1 VKGLEPG
8 GLAVDVVRSCY
19 STKAR
24 LFRDDPT
31 ETDIT
36 WYFVPEDRPFLP
48 FPTAISS
55 RNWDATTTIW
65 PAGKENPPSG
75 NGTEVGEVIGA
86 PRPWRNGSD
95 PVHYPGLHPVGTPEE
110 FARGLKQPPLEYE
123 DVCRSVSGLIYTPGW
138 LRWLTTWGDS
148 GDSGGPLTGFM
159 PCEGL
164 EAVARC
170 FFQGRDVHGTFRLR
184 LATVATGVVGPFTV
198 YGDIIQPTD
207 PAYDAIAL
215 PAGSL
220 AVSEYTDA
228 GDCYWFGSHDIVYFH
243 FTAEAF
249 IRDAFV
255 TCELTPGTERLLW
268 YMSLATVLHVPN
280 TGGDLGITLLG
291 LSFYGHVVG
300 A

>member
-1 VKGLEPG
+1 
-8 GLAVDVVRSCY
+8 VDLLRSCY
-19 STKAR
+19 STDVR
-24 LFRDDPT
+24 FSRTDPT
-31 ETDIT
+31 PTRVV
-36 WYFVPEDRPFLP
+36 WYFVPDDRPFLP
-48 FPTAISS
+48 FASKFAS
-55 RNWDATTTIW
+55 RNWDDAATDY
-65 PAGKENPPSG
+65 PAGKTNPPDG
-75 NGTEVGEVIGA
+75 DLTTLGEIIGA
-86 PRPWRNGSD
+86 PRPWRDGSD
-95 PVHYPGLHPVGTPEE
+95 PIHYPGTHPLGTPEQYTN
-110 FARGLKQPPLEYE
+110 GVKQLPFVYE
-123 DVCRSVSGLIYTPGW
+123 NVCDNVSGLIYTPGW
-138 LRWLTTWGDS
+138 LRWWTTWGDT

-170 FFQGRDVHGTFRLR
+170 FFQGRDVHTTFRLR
-184 LATVATGVVGPFTV
+184 LATVATGVVGPFTT

-207 PAYDAIAL
+207 PAYNAIAM

-220 AVSEYTDA
+220 AVAEYTDA
-228 GDCYWFGSHDIVYFH
+228 GDCYWFASHNIVYFH
-243 FTAEAF
+243 FTEEAF

-268 YMSLATVLHVPN
+268 YMTLANVLHVPN